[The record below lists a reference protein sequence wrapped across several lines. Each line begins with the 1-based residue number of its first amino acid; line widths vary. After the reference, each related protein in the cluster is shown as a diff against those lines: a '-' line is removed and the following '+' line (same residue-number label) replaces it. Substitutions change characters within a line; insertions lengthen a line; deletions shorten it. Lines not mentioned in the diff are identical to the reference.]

1 MHTHSLYI
9 HTYIHTQAHLYTKAS
24 HIQCTHTHKDK
35 YTQIHMQ
42 KGKKLIS
49 ETQPFILSV
58 LSGMVIIRSFCLET
72 FSNAPLAGFSA
83 ATGAG

>member
-1 MHTHSLYI
+1 
-9 HTYIHTQAHLYTKAS
+9 
-24 HIQCTHTHKDK
+24 
-35 YTQIHMQ
+35 MQ